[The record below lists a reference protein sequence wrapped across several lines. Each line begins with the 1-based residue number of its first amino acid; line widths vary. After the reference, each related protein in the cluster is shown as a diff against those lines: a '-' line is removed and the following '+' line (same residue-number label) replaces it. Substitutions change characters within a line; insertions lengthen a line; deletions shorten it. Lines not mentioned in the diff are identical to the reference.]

1 MPQPPASADLRRWA
15 GQCAAQAKLATDDEQ
30 RQRLLKMEQAFLAA
44 AAELDQAGPAEEGSA
59 PA

>member
-1 MPQPPASADLRRWA
+1 MPQPPSSADLRRWA
-15 GQCAAQAKLATDDEQ
+15 AQCADQAKLATSDEQ

-44 AAELDQAGPAEEGSA
+44 AVELDRADPEKGKA